1 MSRRLL
7 DHTHTARKKRTSYVF
22 TGKIILNNCKDDI
35 MVSVLANNKGSLHL
49 LCFSSLSRLQCK
61 FSALLWSLF
70 AIHFPSNSHVAA
82 AHDPCPWVRTISK
95 HCRGGQRSQTGNT
108 GMPGLDNE
116 RAKPR
121 MVGILLPAVDLVGSL
136 SWNSWAVWRSPR
148 GLAEWQGALWESVLF
163 L

>member
-1 MSRRLL
+1 MSLRQT
-7 DHTHTARKKRTSYVF
+7 THIKPEKRTNHVF
-22 TGKIILNNCKDDI
+22 IGRIIFSNCEDDI
-35 MVSVLANNKGSLHL
+35 IMISILAKNKGSLHP
-49 LCFSSLSRLQCK
+49 LCFFCRSRLQFK
-61 FSALLWSLF
+61 FSPLLWSLF

-82 AHDPCPWVRTISK
+82 CMTLALEQEQYQNTEL
-95 HCRGGQRSQTGNT
+95 GGQRSQTGNT
-108 GMPGLDNE
+108 GMPVPDNK
-116 RAKPR
+116 RAKRR